1 MSHFLTSMNKEF
13 PQGKENYCPQC
24 YFENEKVILRVDCGH
39 RNLPPSEEWEGR
51 LKSILENYMPNENI
65 RNLVL
70 FEYKEAL
77 SAQKSQL
84 IRDEEC
90 EKDGYK
96 GRTPCRHT
104 EFWLNEIKDK
114 VREER
119 ERVLK
124 ILEEEIVA
132 TQMTIRGKTSG
143 LTSAYMR
150 IKEQNNEENT

>member
-1 MSHFLTSMNKEF
+1 MNKRIEDIKRVCS
-13 PQGKENYCPQC
+13 PSYPCVCKADRCLVYKELQ
-24 YFENEKVILRVDCGH
+24 
-39 RNLPPSEEWEGR
+39 PPSENWERELLVQYPKEMGETGTLEEWLVEFIK
-51 LKSILENYMPNENI
+51 KSFSI
-65 RNLVL
+65 
-70 FEYKEAL
+70 
-77 SAQKSQL
+77 QKSQI

-143 LTSAYMR
+143 LTSAYII

>member
-1 MSHFLTSMNKEF
+1 MNKRIEDIKRVCS
-13 PQGKENYCPQC
+13 PSYPCVCKADRCLVYKELQ
-24 YFENEKVILRVDCGH
+24 
-39 RNLPPSEEWEGR
+39 PPSENWERELLVQYPKEMGETGTLEEWLVEFIK
-51 LKSILENYMPNENI
+51 KSFSI
-65 RNLVL
+65 
-70 FEYKEAL
+70 
-77 SAQKSQL
+77 QKSQL